1 MIEINNKK
9 LIDEIKNFGISYLEK
24 LNLLE
29 ILIKEILINQLI
41 KDVFLSDQQISD
53 FLNEFNFKNNIG
65 NIEQLDKF
73 LSSKNEI
80 SIKFIRNIIILYI

>member
-41 KDVFLSDQQISD
+41 KDVFLSDQ
-53 FLNEFNFKNNIG
+53 
-65 NIEQLDKF
+65 
-73 LSSKNEI
+73 
-80 SIKFIRNIIILYI
+80 